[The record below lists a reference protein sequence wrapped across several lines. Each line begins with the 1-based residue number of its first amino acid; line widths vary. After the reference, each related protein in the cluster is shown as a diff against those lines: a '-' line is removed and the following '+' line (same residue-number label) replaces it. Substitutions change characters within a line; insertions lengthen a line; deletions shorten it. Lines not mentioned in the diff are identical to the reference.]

1 MTTYHNDVGPLRYAP
16 PSVLVTL
23 DGCVLSLFGSLLL
36 YISSLVSKL
45 PVFLFFRTFSLLGKC
60 LLVLGGVMILAG
72 VIIHLTRPDAAQ
84 IAAIVRRGLCDPRQG
99 NPLHLREGESLPR
112 VRCAALGMG
121 RYALTIS
128 CAAVTVEDIAAA
140 SSAISTALQRQ
151 YAQYAVTAI
160 APDIAYNHVTFSIA
174 DVTVDQSLTI
184 TDVEDLRPSS
194 PTKLMIDK
202 VNSID
207 LTTSGHILVA
217 GKTRSGKTTGIIA
230 LLLQVLMAGPDTF
243 CSKVVVID
251 PKVAELSVCPHTVTL
266 DDDGEARGILA
277 AIEDYAHTVVERQA
291 ILNDQ
296 SRKIGDAVHWWEVG
310 FHPSFLFIDEYVA
323 LRSLLPKKPEKG
335 DEGYS
340 LAAFDGLLRRII
352 TTGASTGCY
361 VIISIA
367 EASVEE
373 GGLPAMLRSA
383 MSTRILFRPTMAEAR
398 LLWPPEKLEA
408 LNTGRVYGPGDAWFS
423 STDGEHDNPG
433 YVHFPYLKLHA
444 YEELGRLL
452 QSYYETPN
460 MTPTASA
467 VAEQSAEAVSLC
479 Q

>member
-1 MTTYHNDVGPLRYAP
+1 MTTYHSDVGPMRYAP

-23 DGCVLSLFGSLLL
+23 GGATLLMFGCLFLYCGRVLVVLPVVLFSQMFYLL
-36 YISSLVSKL
+36 SKL
-45 PVFLFFRTFSLLGKC
+45 S
-60 LLVLGGVMILAG
+60 LVLGGVMALVG
-72 VIIHLTRPDAAQ
+72 IISHLLLPDAAK
-84 IAAIVRRGLCDPRQG
+84 ITAIVRRGLCDPRQG
-99 NPLHLREGESLPR
+99 NPLHLKEGEALPR
-112 VRCAALGMG
+112 VRCSGLGLG
-121 RYALTIS
+121 RYAVTVS
-128 CAAVTVEDIAAA
+128 CAASTVEDIAAA
-140 SSAISTALQRQ
+140 SSAISTSLRRR
-151 YAQYAVTAI
+151 YSRYAVTAI
-160 APDIAYNHVTFSIA
+160 DPDVAHNHVTFTVE
-174 DVTVDQSLTI
+174 DVTVDRSLTI
-184 TDVEDLRPSS
+184 TDVGDLRPSS
-194 PTKLMIDK
+194 PTKLMIDQ

-230 LLLQVLMAGPDTF
+230 LLLQVLQTGPDTYG
-243 CSKVVVID
+243 SQVVVID
-251 PKVAELSVCPHTVTL
+251 PKVAELSARPHTVTI
-266 DDDGEARGILA
+266 DSDGEARGILA

-296 SRKIGDAVHWWEVG
+296 SRKTGDAVHWWEVG

-433 YVHFPYLKLHA
+433 YVHFPLMKFHPYA
-444 YEELGRLL
+444 ELGRLL
-452 QSYYETPN
+452 QAYYETPN

-467 VAEQSAEAVSLC
+467 VAEQSVEAVSLC